1 MTFYVIYY
9 IYFHCN
15 NKPISFQAFPEANE
29 KQNLKPRASPEISG
43 RPSEPYPPEH
53 PFKEYPSSYMLA
65 AGFEP
70 HTWKL
75 RRALQQKEFEQQ
87 IKEESNRVRYYPSPA
102 DIPLSPLDYVKNRIV
117 EVMRT
122 SDDDNKNEPAYTYPF
137 SAAINMSASASQKN
151 NETSDTSGGGGGSIL
166 TAQYE
171 PMSDED

>member
-1 MTFYVIYY
+1 M
-9 IYFHCN
+9 
-15 NKPISFQAFPEANE
+15 SS
-29 KQNLKPRASPEISG
+29 RSG
-43 RPSEPYPPEH
+43 EPYPQEH
-53 PFKEYPSSYMLA
+53 HFKEYPSYMLA

-87 IKEESNRVRYYPSPA
+87 MKDDNSRVRFYPTQA

-122 SDDDNKNEPAYTYPF
+122 SDDDNKNEQAYTYPF
-137 SAAINMSASASQKN
+137 SAAINMSASATQKN
-151 NETSDTSGGGGGSIL
+151 NETSDTSGVGSML
-166 TAQYE
+166 TTQYE

>member
-1 MTFYVIYY
+1 
-9 IYFHCN
+9 
-15 NKPISFQAFPEANE
+15 
-29 KQNLKPRASPEISG
+29 
-43 RPSEPYPPEH
+43 
-53 PFKEYPSSYMLA
+53 MLA

-87 IKEESNRVRYYPSPA
+87 MKDDNSRARFYPTQA
-102 DIPLSPLDYVKNRIV
+102 DIPLSPLDYVKNRIA

-137 SAAINMSASASQKN
+137 SAAINMSASATQKN
-151 NETSDTSGGGGGSIL
+151 NETSDTSGGGGGGGSVL
-166 TAQYE
+166 TTQYE